1 MYNILNVMPDYY
13 KAGIYIRLSE
23 ADEGKSYEF
32 ESESVLNQRNILMN
46 FIKEKGFI
54 FVDEYVDDG
63 YSGTTFDR
71 PGFQR
76 LIEDIKAARALLANV
91 PQFKAVADE
100 KEREKQISKVLAKA
114 LDAHRK
120 AQMRWDFIFS
130 ENSTGFHA
138 PQEAQRVLG
147 QSQEFARI
155 GQIEVQ
161 SALKP
166 FGLSVAPTIKAKM
179 PKAPNPIMPNN
190 ILGAKP
196 PVGLVQF
203 DATYDFYKTPA
214 K

>member
-1 MYNILNVMPDYY
+1 MNNIDNACRSCHPQNANEL
-13 KAGIYIRLSE
+13 KAKVSFIQTTTANGLRASE
-23 ADEGKSYEF
+23 NA
-32 ESESVLNQRNILMN
+32 ILA
-46 FIKEKGFI
+46 
-54 FVDEYVDDG
+54 
-63 YSGTTFDR
+63 
-71 PGFQR
+71 

-147 QSQEFARI
+147 QSQELARI

-166 FGLSVAPTIKAKM
+166 FGLSVTPAIKAKM
-179 PKAPNPIMPNN
+179 PKAPNPITPNS
-190 ILGAKP
+190 IIGAKP
-196 PVGLVQF
+196 PVNLVQF
-203 DATYDFYKTPA
+203 DATYDFFKAPA